1 MDRNIFYEDT
11 NKDSKEPGRSG
22 IQGSNEDSRRI
33 FKDDYKQGIDL
44 NKELIKN
51 KSASYFMRVNSNAMT
66 GAGIHTGDVV
76 IVDRLIEPKSGKVII
91 ALVKGEMLIR
101 RYEINNGK
109 RRLLPASNKIS
120 PIDIVENSEFS
131 IWGGS
136 NLCDTQCLKVW
147 G

>member
-131 IWGGS
+131 IWGVVTYVIRS
-136 NLCDTQCLKVW
+136 V
-147 G
+147 

>member
-22 IQGSNEDSRRI
+22 IQSSNEDSRRL

-131 IWGGS
+131 IWGVVTYVIRS
-136 NLCDTQCLKVW
+136 V
-147 G
+147 

>member
-11 NKDSKEPGRSG
+11 NKGSKEPGRSG
-22 IQGSNEDSRRI
+22 IQGSNEDSSRSL

-51 KSASYFMRVNSNAMT
+51 KSASYFMRVNSNAMN

-131 IWGGS
+131 IWGVVTYVIRS
-136 NLCDTQCLKVW
+136 V
-147 G
+147 

>member
-22 IQGSNEDSRRI
+22 IQSSNEDSRRL

-51 KSASYFMRVNSNAMT
+51 KSASYFMRVNSNAMN

-131 IWGGS
+131 IWGVVTYVIRS
-136 NLCDTQCLKVW
+136 V
-147 G
+147 